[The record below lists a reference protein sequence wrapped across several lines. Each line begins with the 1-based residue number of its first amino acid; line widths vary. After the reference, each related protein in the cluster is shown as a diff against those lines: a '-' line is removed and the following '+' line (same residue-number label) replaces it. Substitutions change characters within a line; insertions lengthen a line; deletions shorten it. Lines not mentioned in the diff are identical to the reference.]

1 MPIQVQCCGLFSMLI
16 LLYFYKSQKT
26 INLTTGKAF
35 QRIFYMSIACVCF
48 DITSCVAIVYDAA
61 LPDLLVRFIC
71 KTYLVTLIS
80 VSYFT
85 LLYICAD
92 VYKKKHDYQKAA
104 RPYRLLTFTGFI
116 LIYLL
121 PIRYYYDAGRSVLYS
136 YGPSANATYACA
148 LLTILILG
156 MRMRTEKDKVT
167 PKRREAVCIWMGAW
181 MLSAAVQF
189 FNPTI
194 LLVGYASFIGVMV
207 IYLKLENP
215 GNNLDRQTGLFNH
228 SAFLQYASQLYAME
242 SRFSL
247 ISVTILPSSF
257 QTSRAGSEE
266 AARMEILAYF
276 SGMTDALLFKN
287 TDKELLLLYES
298 PEKAAADVADIRG
311 RFAERWGKDADVLVT
326 PDLIYIPDSGIVD
339 SVDNLLAL
347 IKYVRR
353 NDAELAVNQFKQVGH
368 VLALAMHEEKKIEQ
382 LISNAMANDQVEVF
396 YQPIYSTGE
405 QRFTSAEALVRIRD
419 DHGALVPPDKF
430 IDIAEKSGMIAQL
443 GEIVF
448 DKVCRFICENDI
460 RTYGL
465 HYIEVNLSVVQCS
478 NERLS
483 EDYIRIM
490 ERNGLR
496 ADFINLEI
504 TETASVVAKKTLLKN
519 MRQLLDYGVRFS
531 LDDFGT
537 GQSNLNYIMEM
548 PVDIV
553 KFDKEM
559 TNAYFQNHTAKY
571 VMDATIQ
578 MIHGLNL
585 KIVSEG
591 IETEEQYRAMADL
604 GISYIQGFHFS
615 KPLPEQEFLRF
626 LSEKNRAVIG

>member
-1 MPIQVQCCGLFSMLI
+1 M
-16 LLYFYKSQKT
+16 
-26 INLTTGKAF
+26 
-35 QRIFYMSIACVCF
+35 
-48 DITSCVAIVYDAA
+48 
-61 LPDLLVRFIC
+61 
-71 KTYLVTLIS
+71 
-80 VSYFT
+80 
-85 LLYICAD
+85 
-92 VYKKKHDYQKAA
+92 
-104 RPYRLLTFTGFI
+104 
-116 LIYLL
+116 
-121 PIRYYYDAGRSVLYS
+121 
-136 YGPSANATYACA
+136 
-148 LLTILILG
+148 
-156 MRMRTEKDKVT
+156 
-167 PKRREAVCIWMGAW
+167 
-181 MLSAAVQF
+181 
-189 FNPTI
+189 
-194 LLVGYASFIGVMV
+194 
-207 IYLKLENP
+207 
-215 GNNLDRQTGLFNH
+215 
-228 SAFLQYASQLYAME
+228 
-242 SRFSL
+242 
-247 ISVTILPSSF
+247 
-257 QTSRAGSEE
+257 
-266 AARMEILAYF
+266 
-276 SGMTDALLFKN
+276 
-287 TDKELLLLYES
+287 
-298 PEKAAADVADIRG
+298 
-311 RFAERWGKDADVLVT
+311 LVT

-504 TETASVVAKKTLLKN
+504 TETASIVAKKTLLKN